1 MAYTDEVNAQVVIQ
15 LLKKHG
21 IRRIVASPG
30 ATNVSLVGSMQR
42 DSYFEMFSVVD
53 ERSAAYIACGMA
65 AESGEPVA
73 LSCTGATA
81 SRNYM
86 PGMTEAYY
94 RKLPVLA
101 ITSSQILPRV
111 GQHIAQVIDRSV
123 IPRDVANLSV
133 SLPVVNN
140 DDDLWD
146 CELKVNRALLELRR
160 RGGGPVHI
168 NLPTVYSENFA
179 IKELPNYRFIER
191 LSPQSSLPALPPGR
205 VAIFIGAHAP
215 MSQALTEA
223 IDRFCAAHDAVVFCD
238 HTSGYY
244 GRYRVQYALAAF
256 QQGLDIGQVRPD
268 VLIHLGE
275 VSGDYY
281 SLSIAGKAVWRV
293 SEDGELRD
301 TFRKLR
307 YVFEM
312 PEQTFFDRLNEGKSG
327 HATEYLSQCQAQLSR
342 LRSKLPELPFSNI
355 YTASQ
360 LAHRIPKGAVVHFG
374 ILNSLRSWN
383 FFEVP
388 EGVKTDCNVGG
399 FGIDG
404 CVSSLIGASWVKP
417 DQLYFAVVGDLAFF
431 YDLNSI
437 GNRHVGRNLRIV
449 LINNGVGVEFKNYN
463 HRAASFDNNSD
474 TYIAAGG
481 HFGNKSKSLVKNF
494 AQDLGFEYLSASN
507 KEELERVTTA
517 FLRPEL
523 GERPMLLEVFTDADD
538 ESSSLELMSTI
549 EYSPAGRAKLF
560 AKSVLGESGIGALK
574 KLFGR

>member
-1 MAYTDEVNAQVVIQ
+1 MAYTDEVNAQIVIF

-21 IRRIVASPG
+21 IRRVVASPG
-30 ATNVSLVGSMQR
+30 ATNVSLLGSIQG
-42 DSYFEMFSVVD
+42 DPFFEIFSVVD
-53 ERSAAYIACGMA
+53 ERSAAYIACGLA
-65 AESGEPVA
+65 AETGEPVA

-101 ITSSQILPRV
+101 ITSSQILARV
-111 GQHIAQVIDRSV
+111 GHHVAQVIDRSV
-123 IPRDVANLSV
+123 IPNDVAKLSV
-133 SLPVVNN
+133 SLPVVSN

-146 CELKVNRALLELRR
+146 CELKVNRAMLALRHH
-160 RGGGPVHI
+160 GGGPAHI
-168 NLPTVYSENFA
+168 NLPTVYSENFG
-179 IKELPNYRFIER
+179 IKELPSFRFIER
-191 LSPQSSLPALPPGR
+191 LGTTAGMPKLPSGR
-205 VAIFIGAHAP
+205 VAIFVGAHAA
-215 MSQALTEA
+215 MSQSLTDA
-223 IDRFCAAHDAVVFCD
+223 IDRFCESHDSVVFCD

-244 GRYRVQYALAAF
+244 GRFRVQYALAAF
-256 QQGLDIGQVRPD
+256 QQGLDLGQLRPD
-268 VLIHLGE
+268 LLIHLGE

-281 SLSIAGKAVWRV
+281 SLNIAGKTVWRV

-312 PEQTFFDRLNEGKSG
+312 PEQVFFEHYAEGNRGK
-327 HATEYLSQCQAQLSR
+327 ATDFYSSCHSQLSR

-388 EGVKTDCNVGG
+388 DGVRTDSNVGG

-404 CVSSLIGASWVKP
+404 CVSSLVGASWANP
-417 DQLYFAVVGDLAFF
+417 DRLYFAIIGDLAFF

-437 GNRHVGRNLRIV
+437 GNRHVGRNLRI
-449 LINNGVGVEFKNYN
+449 LMINNGMGVEFKNYN
-463 HRAASFDNNSD
+463 HRAASFDSHSD
-474 TYIAAGG
+474 AYIAAAG
-481 HFGNKSKSLVKNF
+481 HFGNKSKSLVKNYS
-494 AQDLGFEYLSASN
+494 QDLGFCYLSASS
-507 KEELERVTTA
+507 KDELESVA
-517 FLRPEL
+517 SIFLDPTVGDRPI
-523 GERPMLLEVFTDADD
+523 LLEVFTDADD
-538 ESSSLELMSTI
+538 ESSALELLCTI
-549 EYSPAGRAKLF
+549 EYSAVGRAKLL
-560 AKSVLGESGIGALK
+560 AKSVLGDVGVGVLK
-574 KLFGR
+574 KFFGR